1 MSDDA
6 INMHKRIA
14 MGQAGAETHLKRGGK
29 VAKYAAGGSV
39 KKPAEIMTTQA
50 PLAQKN
56 KMGAYS
62 EKQSQTL
69 INDSSQKL
77 PYPKPTGKIAT
88 MKKGGQAK
96 GGLTIAIVAP
106 MKKSAVKGR

>member
-1 MSDDA
+1 MSEA

-14 MGQAGAETHLKRGGK
+14 MGESGAETHMKRGGK
-29 VAKYAAGGSV
+29 VAKFAKGGSV
-39 KKPAEIMTTQA
+39 KKPAEIMWDEA
-50 PLAQKN
+50 PSAQKN

-62 EKQSQTL
+62 EKEAQTR

-77 PYPKPTGKIAT
+77 PYAKPTGKIAT
-88 MKKGGQAK
+88 MKKGGHAK

-106 MKKSAVKGR
+106 MKKSAGRAR